1 VPGQK
6 LKIIKVD
13 FQIDFSFRNSM
24 FALGHGPPTGR
35 DLLRGRSK
43 SVNAIP
49 KPDARPANPRFSSG
63 PCAKRPGWSVSGL
76 ECAFVGRS
84 HRHAIGKARL
94 REVIE
99 RTRAQLSIPDG
110 HLIGIVPGSDTGA
123 MEMALWSLLGS
134 RGVDVLSWENFG
146 DTWAKD
152 IRDHLKLD
160 DVRVLDAPYGELPD
174 LSAVD
179 FGRDV
184 VFTWNGT
191 TSGVCVPDGGWIA
204 ADRDGLTLCDATSAV
219 FAMDLAWDK
228 LDVATWSWQKVMG
241 GEGAHGMLV
250 LSPSAVERLESYTPP
265 WPLPKVFRLTRDGKL
280 NPEPFEGVTIN
291 TPSMLCVE
299 DALDSLKWIESVG
312 GAKGMMARTEANYAV
327 LEAWVEASAWAG
339 FLARDPASRSHTSV
353 CLRVTD
359 PWLETQPDEF
369 KAGVGKRLAAL
380 LDGEDAAYDIASYR
394 SAPSGLRIWA
404 GATVEVADL
413 EALLPWLD
421 WAWAAL
427 KAQGR

>member
-1 VPGQK
+1 VTA
-6 LKIIKVD
+6 
-13 FQIDFSFRNSM
+13 N
-24 FALGHGPPTGR
+24 
-35 DLLRGRSK
+35 
-43 SVNAIP
+43 P
-49 KPDARPANPRFSSG
+49 KPEVRPANPNFSSG
-63 PCAKRPGWSVSGL
+63 PCAKRPGWSLAGL
-76 ECAFVGRS
+76 ESAFVGRS

-94 REVIE
+94 KEVIE
-99 RTRAQLSIPDG
+99 RTRAQLSIPDSY
-110 HLIGIVPGSDTGA
+110 LIGIVPGSDTGA
-123 MEMALWSLLGS
+123 FEMALWSLLGQ

-152 IRDHLKLD
+152 IRDHLKLG
-160 DVRVLDAPYGELPD
+160 DVRVLEAPYGELSD

-179 FGRDV
+179 PGRDV

-191 TSGVCVPDGGWIA
+191 TAGVCVPDGDWIA

-219 FAMDLAWDK
+219 FAMDLPWDK
-228 LDVATWSWQKVMG
+228 LDVTTWSWQKVMG
-241 GEGAHGMLV
+241 GEGGHGMIV
-250 LSPSAVERLESYTPP
+250 LSPRVVERLESYTPP
-265 WPLPKVFRLTRDGKL
+265 WPLPKVFRLTKGGKV

-312 GAKGMMARTEANYAV
+312 GAEGMRARTDANYAV
-327 LEAWVEASAWAG
+327 LEAWVEASDWAG
-339 FLARDPASRSHTSV
+339 FLAQDPASRSHTSV

-359 PWLETQPDEF
+359 PWLDGQSNDF

-380 LDGEDAAYDIASYR
+380 LDGEGAAYDIASYR

-404 GATVEVADL
+404 GATVETSDM

-427 KAQGR
+427 KAEGGEDG